1 MKALVTGGAGFIG
14 FHLVD
19 HLVSQGVNVVVVDNL
34 SMGDLH
40 NIKHQGEVTIY
51 IEDVRNE
58 KFMEQLLQEER
69 PDYIY
74 FLAAVASVADSIE
87 RPAETHSV
95 NQTAVFNM
103 LEYLRR
109 TELPIKKFLFTSS
122 AAVYGNLPELPKTEG
137 SRVDPLSPY
146 LSLPQRM
153 TKTIEWFREHPDT
166 AIVGTQIYEY
176 DHDEHHPFDIKQVPI
191 DYEHIKKESV
201 VRNPFNHMS
210 VTFKKSVI
218 NKVGGYIDVPLFED
232 YYLWLRVIRAKYPVT
247 NLEDVLVKAHVNR
260 EFAHKR
266 GGMHYLKKEL
276 HFQNILVRDGFLNF
290 PQYLCNVLIR
300 GTIRLLPPD
309 LLLVVY
315 KFLRKL

>member
-1 MKALVTGGAGFIG
+1 MIENGNDYQYSGLMSVY
-14 FHLVD
+14 
-19 HLVSQGVNVVVVDNL
+19 VNE
-34 SMGDLH
+34 SP
-40 NIKHQGEVTIY
+40 
-51 IEDVRNE
+51 
-58 KFMEQLLQEER
+58 QLLKRALNSVLKQNYPPADFILVKDGQLTEELESVIR
-69 PDYIY
+69 DEHQLFERADIH
-74 FLAAVASVADSIE
+74 FIELKNSKNLGLGRSLNKGLKACKNELVARFDS
-87 RPAETHSV
+87 
-95 NQTAVFNM
+95 
-103 LEYLRR
+103 
-109 TELPIKKFLFTSS
+109 
-122 AAVYGNLPELPKTEG
+122 
-137 SRVDPLSPY
+137 DD

-276 HFQNILVRDGFLNF
+276 HFQNILVLDGFLNL

>member
-1 MKALVTGGAGFIG
+1 MIENGNDYQYSGLMSVY
-14 FHLVD
+14 
-19 HLVSQGVNVVVVDNL
+19 VNE
-34 SMGDLH
+34 SP
-40 NIKHQGEVTIY
+40 
-51 IEDVRNE
+51 
-58 KFMEQLLQEER
+58 QLLKRALNSVLKQNYPPADFILVKDGQLTEELESVIR
-69 PDYIY
+69 DEHQLFERADIH
-74 FLAAVASVADSIE
+74 FIELKNSKNLGLGRSLNKGLKACKNELVARFDS
-87 RPAETHSV
+87 
-95 NQTAVFNM
+95 
-103 LEYLRR
+103 
-109 TELPIKKFLFTSS
+109 
-122 AAVYGNLPELPKTEG
+122 
-137 SRVDPLSPY
+137 DD

-247 NLEDVLVKAHVNR
+247 NLEDILVKAHVNR

-276 HFQNILVRDGFLNF
+276 HFQNILVLDGFLNL

>member
-1 MKALVTGGAGFIG
+1 MIESGNDYQYTG
-14 FHLVD
+14 LMSVY
-19 HLVSQGVNVVVVDNL
+19 VNE
-34 SMGDLH
+34 SP
-40 NIKHQGEVTIY
+40 
-51 IEDVRNE
+51 
-58 KFMEQLLQEER
+58 QLLKRALNSVLKQNYPPADFILVKDGQLTEELESVIR
-69 PDYIY
+69 DEHQLFERADIH
-74 FLAAVASVADSIE
+74 FIELKNSKNLGLGRSLNKGLKACKNELVARFDS
-87 RPAETHSV
+87 
-95 NQTAVFNM
+95 
-103 LEYLRR
+103 
-109 TELPIKKFLFTSS
+109 
-122 AAVYGNLPELPKTEG
+122 
-137 SRVDPLSPY
+137 DD

-176 DHDEHHPFDIKQVPI
+176 DHDEHYPFDIKQVPI

>member
-1 MKALVTGGAGFIG
+1 MIENGNDYQYSGLMSVY
-14 FHLVD
+14 
-19 HLVSQGVNVVVVDNL
+19 VNE
-34 SMGDLH
+34 SP
-40 NIKHQGEVTIY
+40 
-51 IEDVRNE
+51 
-58 KFMEQLLQEER
+58 QLLKRALNSVLKQNYPPADFILVKDGQLTEELESVIR
-69 PDYIY
+69 DEHQLFERADIH
-74 FLAAVASVADSIE
+74 FIELKNSKNLGLGRSLNKGLKACKNELVARFDS
-87 RPAETHSV
+87 
-95 NQTAVFNM
+95 
-103 LEYLRR
+103 
-109 TELPIKKFLFTSS
+109 
-122 AAVYGNLPELPKTEG
+122 
-137 SRVDPLSPY
+137 DD

-176 DHDEHHPFDIKQVPI
+176 DHDEHYPFDIKQVPI

-276 HFQNILVRDGFLNF
+276 HFQNILVRDGFLNL

>member
-1 MKALVTGGAGFIG
+1 MIENGNDYQYAG
-14 FHLVD
+14 LMSVY
-19 HLVSQGVNVVVVDNL
+19 VNE
-34 SMGDLH
+34 SP
-40 NIKHQGEVTIY
+40 
-51 IEDVRNE
+51 
-58 KFMEQLLQEER
+58 QLLKRALNSVLKQNYPPADFILVKDGQLTEELESVIR
-69 PDYIY
+69 DEHQLFERADIH
-74 FLAAVASVADSIE
+74 FIELKNSKNLGLGRSLNKGLKACKNELVARFDS
-87 RPAETHSV
+87 
-95 NQTAVFNM
+95 
-103 LEYLRR
+103 
-109 TELPIKKFLFTSS
+109 
-122 AAVYGNLPELPKTEG
+122 
-137 SRVDPLSPY
+137 DD

-276 HFQNILVRDGFLNF
+276 HFQNILVRDGFLDL

>member
-1 MKALVTGGAGFIG
+1 MIENGNDYQYSGLMSVY
-14 FHLVD
+14 
-19 HLVSQGVNVVVVDNL
+19 VNE
-34 SMGDLH
+34 SP
-40 NIKHQGEVTIY
+40 
-51 IEDVRNE
+51 
-58 KFMEQLLQEER
+58 QLLKRALNSVLKQNYPPADFILVKDGQLTEELESVIR
-69 PDYIY
+69 DEHQLFERADIH
-74 FLAAVASVADSIE
+74 FIELKNSKNLGLGRSLNKGLKACKNELVARFDS
-87 RPAETHSV
+87 
-95 NQTAVFNM
+95 
-103 LEYLRR
+103 
-109 TELPIKKFLFTSS
+109 
-122 AAVYGNLPELPKTEG
+122 
-137 SRVDPLSPY
+137 DD

-276 HFQNILVRDGFLNF
+276 HFQNILVRDGFLNL

>member
-1 MKALVTGGAGFIG
+1 MIENGNDYQYSGLMSVY
-14 FHLVD
+14 
-19 HLVSQGVNVVVVDNL
+19 VNE
-34 SMGDLH
+34 SP
-40 NIKHQGEVTIY
+40 
-51 IEDVRNE
+51 
-58 KFMEQLLQEER
+58 QLLKRALNSVLKQNYPPADFILVKDGQLTEELESVIR
-69 PDYIY
+69 DEHQLFERADIH
-74 FLAAVASVADSIE
+74 FIELKNSKNLGLGRSLNKGLKACKNELVARFDS
-87 RPAETHSV
+87 
-95 NQTAVFNM
+95 
-103 LEYLRR
+103 
-109 TELPIKKFLFTSS
+109 
-122 AAVYGNLPELPKTEG
+122 
-137 SRVDPLSPY
+137 DD

-276 HFQNILVRDGFLNF
+276 HFQNILVLDGFLNL

-300 GTIRLLPPD
+300 GTTRLLPPD

>member
-1 MKALVTGGAGFIG
+1 MIENGNDYQYAG
-14 FHLVD
+14 LMSVY
-19 HLVSQGVNVVVVDNL
+19 VNE
-34 SMGDLH
+34 SP
-40 NIKHQGEVTIY
+40 
-51 IEDVRNE
+51 
-58 KFMEQLLQEER
+58 QLLKR
-69 PDYIY
+69 A
-74 FLAAVASVADSIE
+74 LNSVLKQNYP
-87 RPAETHSV
+87 PAEFILVKDGQLTEKLESV
-95 NQTAVFNM
+95 IRGEHQLFERADIHFI
-103 LEYLRR
+103 
-109 TELPIKKFLFTSS
+109 ELKNSK
-122 AAVYGNLPELPKTEG
+122 NLGLGRSLNKGLKACKNELVARFD
-137 SRVDPLSPY
+137 SDDLNS
-146 LSLPQRM
+146 PQRM
-153 TKTIEWFREHPDT
+153 AKTIEWFREHPDT

-191 DYEHIKKESV
+191 DYEHIKKECV

-276 HFQNILVRDGFLNF
+276 HFQNILVRDGFLNL

>member
-1 MKALVTGGAGFIG
+1 MIENGNDYQYAG
-14 FHLVD
+14 LMSVY
-19 HLVSQGVNVVVVDNL
+19 VNE
-34 SMGDLH
+34 SP
-40 NIKHQGEVTIY
+40 
-51 IEDVRNE
+51 
-58 KFMEQLLQEER
+58 QLLKRALNSVLKQNYPPADFILVKDGQLTEELESVIR
-69 PDYIY
+69 DEHQLFERADIH
-74 FLAAVASVADSIE
+74 FIELKNSKNLGLGRSLNKGLKACKNELVARFDS
-87 RPAETHSV
+87 
-95 NQTAVFNM
+95 
-103 LEYLRR
+103 
-109 TELPIKKFLFTSS
+109 
-122 AAVYGNLPELPKTEG
+122 
-137 SRVDPLSPY
+137 DD

-276 HFQNILVRDGFLNF
+276 HFQNILVRDGFLNL

>member
-1 MKALVTGGAGFIG
+1 MIENGNDYQYAG
-14 FHLVD
+14 LMSVY
-19 HLVSQGVNVVVVDNL
+19 VNE
-34 SMGDLH
+34 SP
-40 NIKHQGEVTIY
+40 
-51 IEDVRNE
+51 
-58 KFMEQLLQEER
+58 QLLKRALNSVLKQNYPPADFILVKDGQLTEELESVIR
-69 PDYIY
+69 DEHQLFERADIH
-74 FLAAVASVADSIE
+74 FIELKNSKNLGLGRSLNKGLKACKNELVARFDS
-87 RPAETHSV
+87 
-95 NQTAVFNM
+95 
-103 LEYLRR
+103 
-109 TELPIKKFLFTSS
+109 
-122 AAVYGNLPELPKTEG
+122 
-137 SRVDPLSPY
+137 DD

>member
-1 MKALVTGGAGFIG
+1 MIENGNDYQYAG
-14 FHLVD
+14 LMSVY
-19 HLVSQGVNVVVVDNL
+19 VNE
-34 SMGDLH
+34 SP
-40 NIKHQGEVTIY
+40 
-51 IEDVRNE
+51 
-58 KFMEQLLQEER
+58 QLLKRALNSVLKQNYPPADFILVKDGQLTEELESVIR
-69 PDYIY
+69 DEHQLFERADIH
-74 FLAAVASVADSIE
+74 FIELKNSKNLGLGRSLNKGLKACKNELVARFDS
-87 RPAETHSV
+87 
-95 NQTAVFNM
+95 
-103 LEYLRR
+103 
-109 TELPIKKFLFTSS
+109 
-122 AAVYGNLPELPKTEG
+122 
-137 SRVDPLSPY
+137 DD

-176 DHDEHHPFDIKQVPI
+176 DHDEHYPFDIKQVPI

-276 HFQNILVRDGFLNF
+276 HFQNILVRDGFLNL